1 MTLIMREA
9 ALCKCENKVLTSIRA
24 KNMCMYI
31 GCQQIWAIQM
41 LKIRKSGHSYTF
53 FFFFFKKRG
62 VYHIYSGAEKG
73 DDSYYVMNKD
83 NLRVPPS
90 HD

>member
-53 FFFFFKKRG
+53 FFFFLKKG
-62 VYHIYSGAEKG
+62 VFIIYIAALKKG
-73 DDSYYVMNKD
+73 TIRTMS
-83 NLRVPPS
+83 
-90 HD
+90 